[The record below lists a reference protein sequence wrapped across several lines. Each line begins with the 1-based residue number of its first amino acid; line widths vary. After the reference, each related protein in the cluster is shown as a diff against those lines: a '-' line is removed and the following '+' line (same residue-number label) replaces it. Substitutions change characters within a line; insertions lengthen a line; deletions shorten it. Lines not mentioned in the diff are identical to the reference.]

1 AGYVGGTQA
10 IRIEAYLETG
20 PGKRLQPSEHIA
32 DCVRLPGR
40 HVEGRPLREPGGFDE
55 AKIGVYDVLD
65 IEEVALRR
73 EVSHPQPRLLL
84 AAFDA
89 CDLRCKRRQGKALI
103 LPRTRMVER
112 ARYDQARAL
121 RQHVG
126 KHRFGRGLGS

>member
-1 AGYVGGTQA
+1 MPACGV
-10 IRIEAYLETG
+10 
-20 PGKRLQPSEHIA
+20 
-32 DCVRLPGR
+32 
-40 HVEGRPLREPGGFDE
+40 RPLLAPSMQEMNFPAERFGLRFDE

-89 CDLRCKRRQGKALI
+89 CDLRCKGGQGKALI

-126 KHRFGRGLGS
+126 KHGFGRGLGS